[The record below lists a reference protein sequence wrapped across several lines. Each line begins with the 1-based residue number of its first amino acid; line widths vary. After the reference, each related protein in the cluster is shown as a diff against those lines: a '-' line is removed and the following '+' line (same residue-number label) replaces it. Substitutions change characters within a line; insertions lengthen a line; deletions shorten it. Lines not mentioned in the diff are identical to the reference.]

1 LARQKRLLVVVV
13 VPAWLA
19 VPPSIA
25 SSPEYMMGNT
35 AAAGEGQGVQ
45 GLVSQHPPPTASSP
59 LYICG
64 NAAAAA
70 VGARR

>member
-1 LARQKRLLVVVV
+1 
-13 VPAWLA
+13 
-19 VPPSIA
+19 
-25 SSPEYMMGNT
+25 
-35 AAAGEGQGVQ
+35 VQ